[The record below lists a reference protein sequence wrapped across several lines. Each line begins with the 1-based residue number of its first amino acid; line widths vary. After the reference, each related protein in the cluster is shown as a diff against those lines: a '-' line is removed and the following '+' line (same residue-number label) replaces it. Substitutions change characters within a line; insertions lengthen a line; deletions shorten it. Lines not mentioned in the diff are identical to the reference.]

1 MSIKPADLWSLGGA
15 PHLPLSE
22 RVLDRLCDILYAS
35 DEIKDMIRIGQSQPP
50 DERMSAVDETVR
62 RVYDEVNELMK
73 RMAD

>member
-1 MSIKPADLWSLGGA
+1 MSIKPSDLQFFDGA

-22 RVLDRLCDILYAS
+22 RVLDRLCDILYAT
-35 DEIKDMIRIGQSQPP
+35 DEIKDMLRVDGLPS
-50 DERMSAVDETVR
+50 DDDRMVEVGETVC